1 LYERANLFHKTKTRR
16 VEKEDHSSTMARILE
31 AFRANP
37 ALGGFGSES
46 AGFNSGSASL
56 KEGDCDAFAQI
67 VKELVDNAV
76 DACRGGAAGGAGA
89 ATSSSSASAAARRRT
104 SAASAIKRRVQV
116 QFTEVS
122 PTVLRVTVTDN
133 GCGMACI
140 QDCVEAFQTN
150 KRGADSTG
158 TATPNTTTSGR
169 YGLGLTLC
177 LLHAQRLVPDSTASI
192 TSATKEKPHFEQRD
206 YVVDIGAT
214 SSSSLN
220 GGGDHND
227 DCVKCVRAVEKL
239 KDFPEECGTSVSLL
253 VPVRFAMFLHSG
265 AERVWNF
272 IGGHQ
277 FVPHI
282 F

>member
-1 LYERANLFHKTKTRR
+1 
-16 VEKEDHSSTMARILE
+16 MARILE
-31 AFRANP
+31 AFHANP

-46 AGFNSGSASL
+46 TGLYSGSSSL

-76 DACRGGAAGGAGA
+76 DACRGGAVGG
-89 ATSSSSASAAARRRT
+89 SSTASARRARAAAM
-104 SAASAIKRRVQV
+104 SIKRRVQV
-116 QFTEVS
+116 RFTEVS

-150 KRGADSTG
+150 KRDATGGASNSATNAT
-158 TATPNTTTSGR
+158 TAGR

-177 LLHAQRLVPDSTASI
+177 LLHAQRLVPNSTASI

-214 SSSSLN
+214 SSSSSN

-227 DCVKCVRAVEKL
+227 DCVKCVRAVEKP

-253 VPVRFAMFLHSG
+253 VPVRLAMIS
-265 AERVWNF
+265 
-272 IGGHQ
+272 
-277 FVPHI
+277 
-282 F
+282 

>member
-1 LYERANLFHKTKTRR
+1 VKMTTVRQCQQRFFENKWNSQLVKERANFLPAAAAAKR
-16 VEKEDHSSTMARILE
+16 DHSSTMARILE
-31 AFRANP
+31 AFHANP

-46 AGFNSGSASL
+46 AGLSSGSSSL

-76 DACRGGAAGGAGA
+76 DACRAGA
-89 ATSSSSASAAARRRT
+89 AVAGGGGASSTTTASARRRT
-104 SAASAIKRRVQV
+104 AESTVKRRVQV
-116 QFTEVS
+116 RFTEVS

-150 KRGADSTG
+150 KRGATVGATSTS
-158 TATPNTTTSGR
+158 ATNTTTAGR

-177 LLHAQRLVPDSTASI
+177 LLHAQRLVPNSTASI

-206 YVVDIGAT
+206 YVVDIAGAT
-214 SSSSLN
+214 SSSSSH

-227 DCVKCVRAVEKL
+227 DCVKCVRVVEKP

-253 VPVRFAMFLHSG
+253 VPVRCAMPS
-265 AERVWNF
+265 
-272 IGGHQ
+272 
-277 FVPHI
+277 
-282 F
+282 